1 MLDYYLDRKI
11 NIDVTSKISGSINGL
26 SVIDTGRE
34 SFGKPIRI
42 TCLCSKGSGKL
53 LDFQKENNLSGPIH
67 EKSISILSS
76 LFNSFID
83 SYSKLPVD
91 FNLSFEQIY
100 GKLEGDS
107 ASVAEIVCMIS
118 ALSRIGVRQNIAVTG
133 SVNQFGD
140 VQPIGGVNE
149 KIEGFFNICNTLD
162 TIENKGVLIPS
173 ANVDD
178 VVLNEEVENAIK
190 QGKFKLYSMDTIYD
204 AIEVLMCDKKTKVGD
219 VLKKIKIELKLY
231 ENNK

>member
-1 MLDYYLDRKI
+1 M
-11 NIDVTSKISGSINGL
+11 
-26 SVIDTGRE
+26 
-34 SFGKPIRI
+34 
-42 TCLCSKGSGKL
+42 
-53 LDFQKENNLSGPIH
+53 
-67 EKSISILSS
+67 
-76 LFNSFID
+76 
-83 SYSKLPVD
+83 
-91 FNLSFEQIY
+91 
-100 GKLEGDS
+100 
-107 ASVAEIVCMIS
+107 
-118 ALSRIGVRQNIAVTG
+118 
-133 SVNQFGD
+133 
-140 VQPIGGVNE
+140 
-149 KIEGFFNICNTLD
+149 D